1 MDKENCP
8 SNQDFA
14 DLEVDSEDEMEI
26 MRQEYQSDSDEE
38 VQLGMKRKAEEIKES
53 RVLRQEKRSR
63 IEQYYSGSYYGQ
75 SVAGLFYSMARQMNR
90 EDNTMLWMW
99 LVGVADQLIHNRSD
113 RSQYERTIG
122 ECQTEVI
129 KLNQDAFS
137 ETQEIEGICID
148 QKDLRLMLLKHWT
161 LYDSMYYCNYI
172 ASKIG
177 IWKEPGKRKLL
188 ELLAHIGIPL

>member
-1 MDKENCP
+1 
-8 SNQDFA
+8 
-14 DLEVDSEDEMEI
+14 
-26 MRQEYQSDSDEE
+26 
-38 VQLGMKRKAEEIKES
+38 
-53 RVLRQEKRSR
+53 
-63 IEQYYSGSYYGQ
+63 
-75 SVAGLFYSMARQMNR
+75 MARQMNR

-129 KLNQDAFS
+129 KLNQDSFS
-137 ETQEIEGICID
+137 EAQEADGIFID

-188 ELLAHIGIPL
+188 ELLAHIGIPLSECKQIYKYMNNDYKSTLNEKMMSISEKFGLDDIFVISFVR